1 MLECAYDQ
9 DHICSNPDGRCRGL
23 CGRIHPLDRSRPG
36 VEREPLD
43 CAGVPGAQAAADRE
57 SAIRGIAI
65 TPLCFSGGLYSGVH
79 AGIPL
84 AVLNPLT
91 MPGTASVCIA
101 ERETVEAAARFEWTD
116 RVHVMPMCIQ
126 NRAFGVY
133 EL

>member
-1 MLECAYDQ
+1 MTRTTFARNLMAVAAGCAAGFTLLVAPAQ
-9 DHICSNPDGRCRGL
+9 ATN
-23 CGRIHPLDRSRPG
+23 
-36 VEREPLD
+36 ENPLD

-57 SAIRGIAI
+57 SAHRGIAI
-65 TPLCFSGGLYSGVH
+65 TPLCFSGGLYSNIH

-91 MPGTASVCIA
+91 MPGTDTVCMA
-101 ERETVEAAARFEWTD
+101 ERETVEAAAKFEWTD
-116 RVHVMPMCIQ
+116 QVHVMPMCIQ

>member
-1 MLECAYDQ
+1 MTRTTFARSLMAVAAGCAAGFTLFTAPAQ
-9 DHICSNPDGRCRGL
+9 ATN
-23 CGRIHPLDRSRPG
+23 
-36 VEREPLD
+36 ENPLD

-57 SAIRGIAI
+57 SAARGIAI
-65 TPLCFSGGLYSGVH
+65 TPLCFSGGLYSGIH

-91 MPGTASVCIA
+91 MPGTASVCVD
-101 ERETVEAAARFEWTD
+101 ERGTVEAAARFEWTD

>member
-1 MLECAYDQ
+1 MTRTSFARSLMAVAAGCAAGFTLLTVPAQ
-9 DHICSNPDGRCRGL
+9 ASN
-23 CGRIHPLDRSRPG
+23 
-36 VEREPLD
+36 ENPLD
-43 CAGVPGAQAAADRE
+43 CSGVPGAQAAADRE
-57 SAIRGIAI
+57 SAQRGIAI
-65 TPLCFSGGLYSGVH
+65 TPLCFSGGLYSGIH

-91 MPGTASVCIA
+91 MPGTASVCVD
-101 ERETVEAAARFEWTD
+101 ERGTVEAAAKFEWTD

>member
-1 MLECAYDQ
+1 MTRTSFARTLMAVAAGCAAGFTLSTVPAQ
-9 DHICSNPDGRCRGL
+9 ASN
-23 CGRIHPLDRSRPG
+23 
-36 VEREPLD
+36 ENPLD
-43 CAGVPGAQAAADRE
+43 CSGVPGAHAAAEQE
-57 SAIRGIAI
+57 SARRGIAI
-65 TPLCFSGGLYSGVH
+65 TPLCFSGGLYSNIH

-91 MPGTASVCIA
+91 MPGTATVCIA
-101 ERETVEAAARFEWTD
+101 ERETVEAAAKFEWTE